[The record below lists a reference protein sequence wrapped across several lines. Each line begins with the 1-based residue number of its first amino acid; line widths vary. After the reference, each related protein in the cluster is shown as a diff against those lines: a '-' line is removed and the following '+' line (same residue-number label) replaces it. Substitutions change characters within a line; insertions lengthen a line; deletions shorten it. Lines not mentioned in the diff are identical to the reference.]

1 MFIALNEN
9 GKTSIINFE
18 GENIVRSVVNIIFN
32 TSDLSLKNNCIL
44 FLMNISEKL
53 EGFISIV
60 KHLMFDKE
68 VMNQIFGVR
77 CLFPLYL

>member
-1 MFIALNEN
+1 MFISLNEI
-9 GKTSIINFE
+9 GKTSIINFPE
-18 GENIVRSVVNIIFN
+18 ENIVRSVVAIIFN
-32 TSDLSLKNNCIL
+32 SNDPSLKNNCIL

-60 KHLMFDKE
+60 KHLMFDK
-68 VMNQIFGVR
+68 VIMNQIFGVR